1 MPDVNQSERLT
12 AQLETS
18 AMKTREQPRVSSLD
32 VIPQTEQAKIL
43 ASILDMGEALIVADQ
58 NENLLVF
65 NPAAERMFG
74 AGATAAKNRSGIC
87 CGSPGATATSACARP
102 GTLNSTPGAGTS
114 TGSRWKTSSSSSAT
128 STAAR

>member
-12 AQLETS
+12 EQLETS
-18 AMKTREQPRVSSLD
+18 ALKTRELPRASSLD

-43 ASILDMGEALIVADQ
+43 ASILDMGDAVIVADR

-74 AGATAAKNRSGIC
+74 AGATAARANKWSEQGTADRS
-87 CGSPGATATSACARP
+87 AVARDA
-102 GTLNSTPGAGTS
+102 LLC
-114 TGSRWKTSSSSSAT
+114 SAT
-128 STAAR
+128 QQ